1 MIEIRFTSNWWA
13 LKVDSLFVEIDE
25 FSVTEAHGHKNG
37 HMEDLMTGSDD
48 IKTARMTALFRRT
61 HDVYD
66 CTKEESSDWIPE
78 VAKRWLK

>member
-1 MIEIRFTSNWWA
+1 
-13 LKVDSLFVEIDE
+13 
-25 FSVTEAHGHKNG
+25 
-37 HMEDLMTGSDD
+37 MEDLMTGSDD
-48 IKTARMTALFRRT
+48 IKAARMTALFRRT